1 MKQKVP
7 GENQLVDDDF
17 TPEKQKQYLDE
28 IILKMMKQGKDIN
41 DVLNMPFNFVLELL
55 SKETK
60 PREETSL
67 ITAFG
72 G

>member
-1 MKQKVP
+1 
-7 GENQLVDDDF
+7 
-17 TPEKQKQYLDE
+17 
-28 IILKMMKQGKDIN
+28 MMKQGKDIN